1 MSLLKLTLTGWSDQ
15 FGFGLVLSQLG
26 TLLIHQNIFRVPSDN
41 EISDSW
47 TQILNETKWDPATHI
62 EKVIGS
68 ERVEQKIMEC
78 SKKDCP
84 SDQPMMYTTEFN
96 VNISHLY
103 LHLVHWTLF

>member
-1 MSLLKLTLTGWSDQ
+1 M
-15 FGFGLVLSQLG
+15 
-26 TLLIHQNIFRVPSDN
+26 PSDN

-103 LHLVHWTLF
+103 RHLVHWIVF